1 MSLGPA
7 EILIMIM
14 YWAIPIAVIVLVVCL
29 VVKAIKH
36 QKLIEESLAQTN
48 EELHELNEQIR
59 GLREKR

>member
-7 EILIMIM
+7 EILIIIM

-48 EELHELNEQIR
+48 EELHELSEQIR